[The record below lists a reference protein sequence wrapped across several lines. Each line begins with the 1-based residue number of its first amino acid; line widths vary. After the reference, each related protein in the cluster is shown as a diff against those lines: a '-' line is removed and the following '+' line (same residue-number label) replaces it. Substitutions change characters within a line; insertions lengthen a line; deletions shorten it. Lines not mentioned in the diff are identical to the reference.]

1 MSSSNGTMESVPAS
15 AAIAPPSAVVNTLTS
30 RAAWQAARDACARDP
45 GAYHAEHA
53 RRDLHWFEPSVG
65 PQGAWLSFDA
75 AVGGWRGWD
84 AKTGAPV
91 APTLPADH
99 APWRTALDASDAP
112 FYRWFDGALTNACF
126 NEIDRHV
133 LAGHGA
139 ETAFFF
145 EGDRWDQSLDGGRG
159 GPVTSFGVTRR
170 RLLLEV
176 ARCALAL
183 RRLGL
188 ATGDRVAINMPN
200 IPEQLYWTEACK
212 RLGLV
217 YTPVFG
223 GFSDKTLSDRIH
235 NAGARV
241 VITAD
246 GGYRN
251 AQVVAFKEAYTDPAL
266 DGYVPAEVAVEAV
279 AGALTTLGLA
289 PAQAEAI
296 LAGARAATANEIT
309 LERSDVMRGVGRAL
323 EAQAGIGSAE
333 ASRIRTAIAS
343 ALVDVPPRVDTV
355 IVVRHAAQPGL
366 LWRPERDR
374 WGHELT
380 AAATD
385 EILAAARAAGFAVD
399 SEDALL
405 ALPDASLVAA
415 LWAAVPP
422 EPLDAEFPL
431 FFIYTSGST
440 GKPKGVVLS
449 HRNMVAGA
457 KSVAS
462 YLGNHAGDTLL
473 AALPLSFDAGFS
485 QLTTAFHAG
494 ARVVLLNYL
503 LPRDVLRAL
512 ERERV
517 TGLTAVPPLY
527 IQLAALEW
535 PSSIGAHLRYFANTG
550 GRMPRETLQLL
561 RQRVPAAR
569 PFLMYG
575 LTEAFRSTYLPPEE
589 VDRRPDSI
597 GKAIPNAE
605 ILVLREDGTECAPD
619 EPGELVHRGALV
631 GMGYWNDPAKTAERY
646 KALPAGVGGREAGLV
661 LPEIAVY
668 SGDTVRRDAEAFLYF
683 IGRRDE
689 MIKTSGYRVSP
700 TEVEEVLYATQLV
713 GECVAFGVDDDRLG
727 QAIQVIATAPD
738 GSDRIDLDAL
748 LAECRQRMPA
758 YMVPAGIDARPG
770 PLPRNPNGKL
780 DRKALS
786 TAWCEGAATVPAA
799 VR

>member
-1 MSSSNGTMESVPAS
+1 MREAHLLHELVLLGAERSPDAPALTYGRETLGYGAL
-15 AAIAPPSAVVNTLTS
+15 AATV
-30 RAAWQAARDACARDP
+30 QAAA
-45 GAYHAEHA
+45 
-53 RRDLHWFEPSVG
+53 
-65 PQGAWLSFDA
+65 
-75 AVGGWRGWD
+75 GG
-84 AKTGAPV
+84 
-91 APTLPADH
+91 
-99 APWRTALDASDAP
+99 
-112 FYRWFDGALTNACF
+112 
-126 NEIDRHV
+126 
-133 LAGHGA
+133 LAG
-139 ETAFFF
+139 
-145 EGDRWDQSLDGGRG
+145 L
-159 GPVTSFGVTRR
+159 
-170 RLLLEV
+170 
-176 ARCALAL
+176 
-183 RRLGL
+183 
-188 ATGDRVAINMPN
+188 
-200 IPEQLYWTEACK
+200 
-212 RLGLV
+212 
-217 YTPVFG
+217 
-223 GFSDKTLSDRIH
+223 
-235 NAGARV
+235 
-241 VITAD
+241 
-246 GGYRN
+246 
-251 AQVVAFKEAYTDPAL
+251 
-266 DGYVPAEVAVEAV
+266 
-279 AGALTTLGLA
+279 
-289 PAQAEAI
+289 
-296 LAGARAATANEIT
+296 
-309 LERSDVMRGVGRAL
+309 GVGRAERVAVYL
-323 EAQAGIGSAE
+323 EKRFEMVAACFAAPAMGGVFVPVNPLLKPEQVAFILRDCDVRVLVTSAE
-333 ASRIRTAIAS
+333 RLKALASGLAACPALRHVV
-343 ALVDVPPRVDTV
+343 LVD
-355 IVVRHAAQPGL
+355 AAAGRPEGLPAGVGL
-366 LWRPERDR
+366 LAWAELASPSPPPGRP
-374 WGHELT
+374 GHRVID
-380 AAATD
+380 TD
-385 EILAAARAAGFAVD
+385 MLAIL
-399 SEDALL
+399 
-405 ALPDASLVAA
+405 
-415 LWAAVPP
+415 
-422 EPLDAEFPL
+422 
-431 FFIYTSGST
+431 YTSGST

-503 LPRDVLRAL
+503 LPRDVLKAM

-661 LPEIAVY
+661 LPEVAVY
-668 SGDTVRRDAEAFLYF
+668 SGDTVRRDAEGFLYF

-748 LAECRQRMPA
+748 LAECRRRMPA